1 MAIIERVNHGLVS
14 GVRVGRFNKGINT
27 TFVVYTYKDII
38 IDTGPINQWKYVSAF
53 IGDHISKPPNKHH
66 NKKEI
71 NHLLLT
77 HHHEDHSG
85 NAQNIALK
93 YQIPVYSNSLC
104 QQLVKQEFNIPLI
117 QKILWGTAKPV
128 FTETIT
134 DNFESKQGVK
144 LRLIE
149 TPGHT
154 EDMCCF
160 YDAENGF
167 LFTGDLY
174 IASQVRYLNKDEDL
188 TKQLHSLNKVLSLDF
203 ETAFCPHR
211 GIMKNGK
218 KDLTKK
224 RDFIVTFAEQ
234 VKALAKQ
241 GMSTKQICKQLLGR
255 EDLFTL
261 LSSFTFTKKGLIE
274 ACLTL
279 PT

>member
-14 GVRVGRFNKGINT
+14 GIRVGRFNKGINT
-27 TFVVYTYKDII
+27 TFIVYTYKDII
-38 IDTGPINQWKYVSAF
+38 IDTGPINQWKYVCAF
-53 IGDHISKPPNKHH
+53 INEYVNKH
-66 NKKEI
+66 EI

-85 NAQNIALK
+85 NAQNIFSTYK
-93 YQIPVYSNSLC
+93 IPVYSNSIC
-104 QQLVKQEFNIPLI
+104 QQMVKQEYNIPII
-117 QKILWGTAKPV
+117 QKIIWGTAKPV
-128 FTETIT
+128 ITETIT
-134 DNFESKQGVK
+134 DNFESKQGAK
-144 LRLIE
+144 LRMLE

-154 EDMCCF
+154 DDMSCF
-160 YDAENGF
+160 YDEQNGF

-174 IASQVRYLNKDEDL
+174 IASKVRYFHKEEDL
-188 TKQLHSLNKVLSLDF
+188 TKQVQSLNKVLSLDF

-224 RDFIVTFAEQ
+224 RDFIISFAEQ

-274 ACLTL
+274 ACLKL